1 MNIRSILK
9 SFLIT
14 STLFASSLSGV
25 AQSYNE
31 GINIIPQVESLEL
44 LDGDG
49 FTLTAQTSIAARG
62 EEATTIANFFLSKI
76 SQATGFENRLTNGR
90 GEITFSIDS
99 RIETKAEGYTISVDS
114 KKINVVGRDAAG
126 LFYGM
131 QSLLQLFPAQ
141 IISPQRVE
149 GVEWSAPALSISDSP
164 RFGYRGVML
173 DVCRH
178 FMPVDFVKKQ
188 IDILSMF
195 KVNRMHWHLT
205 EDQAWRVEIKKY
217 PLLTQVGAT
226 RIEGEGFEYSGYY
239 TQEEIKE
246 VVAYA
251 AERHITII
259 PEFELPGHELAAIAA
274 YPELSCKGEPIT
286 PRIIWGVEDIVMCPA
301 KDITFQFIEDVIA
314 ELAPLFPGE
323 YFHVGGDECPKR
335 SWQNCERCQDLIK
348 KEGLEAHDGHSAEE
362 RLQSYVIQRAEKIL
376 AEHGKTLIGWDEI
389 LEGGLSPS
397 AIVMSWRGETGGIAA
412 ARQGNK
418 VIMSPQSEG
427 MYLNF
432 YQGDNR
438 IEPVTIGG
446 DVPLSLTYAYNPI
459 PDELEGDERECIMG
473 VQANLWSEYM
483 YNTSLVEYQLY
494 PRACALAEVAWSQV
508 ERKDYEDFSRR
519 INNAYVRLDSY
530 DVNYHIPQPEQP
542 NGSINHIAFVDA
554 AEVEFTT
561 TRPIEMVYTLDG
573 SEPTP
578 DSTPYESPLKFTK
591 SGVLKIRSLL
601 PSGVMSPVRTIT
613 LLQQPYAAATKVDEE
628 QLESGLHMTMI
639 PGYYLNT
646 EALERASAPI
656 QTKEI
661 KELKEMVISRTYQSS
676 IREVQQAAHIAE
688 GYIEIP
694 EDGVYHLWTNHAQLW
709 INGELLI
716 CNDDQVKRFSRNSS
730 SVALAKGLHPI
741 KIVWLGNIIG
751 GWPSNW
757 DSGDI
762 MIREQN
768 SPKAKKITGEY
779 LKYTPKR

>member
-14 STLFASSLSGV
+14 FTLFASSLNGV
-25 AQSYNE
+25 AQSFNE

-49 FTLTAQTSIAARG
+49 FTLTAQTSIAARDK
-62 EEATTIANFFLSKI
+62 EATTIANFFLSKI
-76 SQATGFENRLTNGR
+76 SQATGFENRLSNGR

-131 QSLLQLFPAQ
+131 QSLIQLFPAQ
-141 IISPQRVE
+141 IISPQRVD
-149 GVEWSAPALSISDSP
+149 GVEWSAPAISISDSP

-178 FMPVDFVKKQ
+178 FMPIDFVKKQ

-217 PLLTQVGAT
+217 PRLTQIGAT
-226 RIEGEGFEYSGYY
+226 RTEGEGFEYNGYY

-348 KEGLEAHDGHSAEE
+348 KEGLEARDGHSAEE

-389 LEGGLSPS
+389 LEGGLSPN

-542 NGSINHIAFVDA
+542 NGSINHIAFVDDA
-554 AEVEFTT
+554 QVEFTT
-561 TRPIEMVYTLDG
+561 SRPIEMVYTLDG

-613 LLQQPYAAATKVDEE
+613 LLQQPYAAATKVDKE
-628 QLESGLHMTMI
+628 QLESGLQMTMI

-646 EALERASAPI
+646 EALERASAPV

-709 INGELLI
+709 INGELVI

-779 LKYTPKR
+779 LRYTPNR